1 MKAIV
6 VPRPGGPDQLV
17 LDEVPDPRPAE
28 GDLVVRVRAAG
39 VNRADVL
46 QRQGRY
52 PPPAGASPIPGLEV
66 AGVVEHAGAA
76 AGPWR
81 RGDRVAGL
89 LSGGGYAE
97 RALLPAVL
105 AMRIPPRVSFEE
117 AAAVP
122 EVFLTAWQTL
132 FWIGRCAPGERV
144 LIHAGAS
151 GVGTAAIQ
159 LAREAGA
166 DVLVTAGSAEKLEA
180 CRALG
185 ARVALDHR
193 EGPFGPRVLEETEGR
208 GADVVLD
215 VAGASYWED
224 NLTSLA
230 TDGRLVLIATMGGS
244 TVERADL
251 RALMRKRVQVTA
263 TTLRAR
269 SLAYRAELTRQASA
283 FLLPRLA
290 DGRVR
295 PIVDSVFPLEEAAA
309 AHRRMEENRN
319 IGKIV
324 LTVPAE

>member
-6 VPRPGGPDQLV
+6 VPNPGGPEQLV
-17 LDEVPDPRPAE
+17 LDEVPDPRPGA
-28 GDLVVRVRAAG
+28 DDVLVRVRAVG

-52 PPPAGASPIPGLEV
+52 PPPPGASPVLGLEI
-66 AGVVEHAGAA
+66 AGVVEGAGPG
-76 AGPWR
+76 AGPWS
-81 RGDRVAGL
+81 RGDRVFGL
-89 LSGGGYAE
+89 LAGGGYAE
-97 RALLPAVL
+97 RAALPGTL
-105 AMRIPPRVSFEE
+105 AMRIPDPLSFEE

-132 FWIGRCAPGERV
+132 FWIGRCAAGEAV

-166 DVLVTAGSAEKLEA
+166 DVLVTAGSAEKLER
-180 CRALG
+180 CRELG
-185 ARVALDHR
+185 ARVAVNRR
-193 EGPFGPRVLEETEGR
+193 EGPFTVRVLEETGGR
-208 GADVVLD
+208 GVDVILDVV
-215 VAGASYWED
+215 GAPYWD
-224 NLTSLA
+224 ANVTCLA

-244 TVERADL
+244 TIDGADL
-251 RALMRKRVQVTA
+251 RALMRKRLTVAA

-269 SLAYRAELTRQASA
+269 SVAYKAELTRQAAA
-283 FLLPRLA
+283 FVLPRLA

-295 PIVDSVFPLEEAAA
+295 AVVDSVFPLEQAPA

-319 IGKIV
+319 VGKIV
-324 LTVPAE
+324 LTVGG